1 LVAVES
7 SLQEVGRHRVK
18 VSVTVPPD
26 EAKPVLD
33 LAYRHLA
40 GSINVPGFRKGK
52 APRKV
57 VEAQVGRGSVLQ
69 EFLEHALPEFYYRAL
84 REHELAPIADPEFDD
99 VQVAEVESTGL
110 SFTATVDV
118 RPRITFSEEDYRG
131 IRIERPVASVT
142 EAEVDEQLERL
153 RERFAELETVGH
165 PARKGDYVLADIR
178 SYIHEEEIPELTGQ
192 DVLYEVGTEAMVP
205 ELDKELEGARRG
217 DILKLNASLPERFG
231 ERAGR
236 EVAFQVL
243 VKEIKSKR
251 LPALDEGFART
262 ASEFETLEE
271 LRADIR
277 EKFRRLKEAQ
287 TDARIRD
294 EALRLISEKVT
305 ADLPDRLIDQETE
318 SRVQSAQ
325 QRAEL
330 QGTTLEAVLQASDI
344 EELQFRSDARAHAIK
359 AVKADLALEAVARA
373 EGIRVGDEELDRA
386 VQALAREVGRSPKEV
401 RQSLDRTGQITSLAG
416 DIIRD
421 KALTV
426 VVEHAEVVG
435 DDGSEPEPPQVEEGK
450 DR

>member
-1 LVAVES
+1 MDS

-18 VSVTVPPD
+18 VSVTVAPE

-33 LAYRHLA
+33 LAFRHLA

-57 VEAQVGRGSVLQ
+57 VEAQVGRGAVLQ

-99 VQVAEVESTGL
+99 VQVAEVEATGL

-118 RPRITFSEEDYRG
+118 RPRVTFIDEDYKG

-142 EAEVDEQLERL
+142 EAEVDEQLDRL

-178 SYIHEEEIPELTGQ
+178 SYVHEEEIPELTGQ

-205 ELDKELEGARRG
+205 ELDRELEGARRG
-217 DILKLNASLPERFG
+217 DILKLNAILPERFG
-231 ERAGR
+231 ERAGQ

-251 LPALDEGFART
+251 LPALDDSFAKT
-262 ASEFETLEE
+262 ASEFDTLEE
-271 LRADIR
+271 LRADVR
-277 EKFRRLKEAQ
+277 EKLRRLKEAQ

-294 EALRLISEKVT
+294 EALRLVSEKVT
-305 ADLPDRLIDQETE
+305 ADLPDKLIDQETE
-318 SRVQSAQ
+318 SRVQSAR

-330 QGTTLEAVLQASDI
+330 QGTTLEAVLQASDV
-344 EELQFRSDARAHAIK
+344 EELQFRSDARAHAIR

-373 EGIRVGDEELDRA
+373 EGLQVADEEVDRA

-401 RQSLDRTGQITSLAG
+401 RRSLDRTGQITSLAG

-421 KALTV
+421 KALGV
-426 VVEHAEVVG
+426 VVEHAEVTG
-435 DDGSEPEPPQVEEGK
+435 EDESEVEPPQVEEGK
-450 DR
+450 GR